1 MSEKPKPRERRF
13 ILNGSPCDTNFYPD
27 GPRTVAEAER
37 LGRSPCPK
45 FKECSSGK
53 MTDYLCA
60 IKFGVEVAAN
70 ATREGKS
77 VHAEASGD
85 FAEFLKDTNPPKGFI
100 WSSDRKEFTVI
111 KDKRDALEK
120 IEGFAAQVVDG
131 VQKTP
136 STQTVGPNFENVIAY
151 ATTENGAID
160 LARMEKLEGR
170 FGSNGGRGCDVLSG
184 PCSCGAWH

>member
-1 MSEKPKPRERRF
+1 
-13 ILNGSPCDTNFYPD
+13 
-27 GPRTVAEAER
+27 
-37 LGRSPCPK
+37 
-45 FKECSSGK
+45 

-70 ATREGKS
+70 AMREGKT

-85 FAEFLKDTNPPKGFI
+85 FAEFLKDTDPPKGFI
-100 WSSDRKEFTVI
+100 WSPDRKEFTVI
-111 KDKRDALEK
+111 KDKRDVLEK
-120 IEGFAAQVVDG
+120 IEGFAAQVADG
-131 VQKTP
+131 TPGAP
-136 STQTVGPNFENVIAY
+136 STQTVGSTFGDVIAH
-151 ATTENGAID
+151 ATTKDGVID